1 FELSGIGAWAE
12 CLYTGSFKSID
23 QTCCKR
29 VLRAD
34 HHKTDIILTCKVQ
47 KLIRPRL
54 MQAFYRL
61 AFALSSI
68 ATLMLAV
75 WLIHLVPDV
84 VIFRGPPWLQAIMY
98 AGKLAGLV
106 LVALAFREMDAREFI
121 GLRQA
126 LLYLRSG
133 QTEGDRE
140 GRTGPL
146 LVTGGIFSIVR
157 NPIPLAGIV
166 VITLNPVITQNWL
179 VITALADAYFIY
191 GSLMKQKR
199 MLAQFGD
206 AYSRYMRSVPLLIPR
221 FFKM

>member
-1 FELSGIGAWAE
+1 MGHLEAIAYISAV
-12 CLYTGSFKSID
+12 CLGFGLFHSTLVSARMKD
-23 QTCCKR
+23 
-29 VLRAD
+29 
-34 HHKTDIILTCKVQ
+34 KVQ
-47 KLIRPRL
+47 KLIGPRL

-68 ATLMLAV
+68 AALMLAV

-133 QTEGDRE
+133 QSGQTLGDWEGFR
-140 GRTGPL
+140 GAR
-146 LVTGGIFSIVR
+146 LVTSGVFAIVR
-157 NPIPLAGIV
+157 NPIPLAGII
-166 VITLNPVITQNWL
+166 VITLNPVITRNWL
-179 VITALADAYFIY
+179 VIAALADAYFIY